1 MESLCTDSA
10 TQLVC
15 LREVVLT
22 QLKKGAFFGELA
34 VMFVALANLLLI
46 FCQLILVPD
55 FQVLGCVG
63 MCWVAVW
70 SRAFFCSRSLPG
82 YAAHGICPRSH
93 SRHSVVPH

>member
-10 TQLVC
+10 TQLIC

-46 FCQLILVPD
+46 FFV
-55 FQVLGCVG
+55 
-63 MCWVAVW
+63 
-70 SRAFFCSRSLPG
+70 S
-82 YAAHGICPRSH
+82 
-93 SRHSVVPH
+93 